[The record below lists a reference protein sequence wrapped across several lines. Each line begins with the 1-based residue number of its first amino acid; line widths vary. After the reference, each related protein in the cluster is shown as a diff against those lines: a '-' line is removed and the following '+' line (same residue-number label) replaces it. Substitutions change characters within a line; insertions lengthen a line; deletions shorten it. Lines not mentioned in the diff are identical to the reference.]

1 MSSAGNGVEP
11 LKVPG
16 QFTTT
21 HWSTV
26 LAAGDASLPEAEAAL
41 ERLCRTYWYPLYAH
55 VRRRGYSPE
64 DAQDLTQ
71 EFFSRLLAKHWLST
85 ADRNRGRF
93 RTFLLGAFGHFLA
106 NEWHRARC
114 EKRGGG
120 REQVSWDQAVAENR
134 YLAEPADEL
143 TPEKIYQKRW
153 AVTLLEKVLSQLRA
167 EQVAVGKEGFFEAA
181 KDFLWGEK
189 NTLPQAELAAE
200 LGLSEG
206 ALRVAVHRLRGRY
219 RELLRAE
226 IAQTVASPDQ
236 VDEELRELTA
246 VLRG

>member
-1 MSSAGNGVEP
+1 MRAEASGSEAQAHGDV
-11 LKVPG
+11 
-16 QFTTT
+16 FATT
-21 HWSTV
+21 HWSVV
-26 LAAGDASLPEAEAAL
+26 LAAGDASLPEAQAAL

-71 EFFSRLLAKHWLST
+71 EFFARLLAKHWLST

-93 RTFLLGAFGHFLA
+93 RTFLLGAFSHFLA
-106 NEWHRARC
+106 NEWHRAQC
-114 EKRGGG
+114 EKRGG
-120 REQVSWDQAVAENR
+120 RCEQISWDRALAENR

-153 AVTLLEKVLSQLRA
+153 AVTLLEKVLSQLRE
-167 EQVAVGKEGFFEAA
+167 EQVTAGKGGFFEAA

-189 NTLPQAELAAE
+189 NTRPQTEMAAE

-206 ALRVAVHRLRGRY
+206 ALRVAVHRLRSRY

-226 IAQTVASPDQ
+226 VAQTVASPDQ
-236 VDEELRELTA
+236 VDEELHELMA

>member
-1 MSSAGNGVEP
+1 M
-11 LKVPG
+11 
-16 QFTTT
+16 
-21 HWSTV
+21 
-26 LAAGDASLPEAEAAL
+26 

-71 EFFSRLLAKHWLST
+71 EFFARLLTKRWLSA

-93 RTFLLGAFGHFLA
+93 RTFLLGAFSHFLA

-120 REQVSWDQAVAENR
+120 REQVSWDQARAEDR

-143 TPEKIYQKRW
+143 TPEKIYEKRW
-153 AVTLLEKVLSQLRA
+153 AATLLEKVLSQLRA
-167 EQVAVGKEGFFEAA
+167 EHVAAGKDGFFEAA

-189 NTLPQAELAAE
+189 NTLPQVELAAE
-200 LGLSEG
+200 LELSEG

-226 IAQTVASPDQ
+226 ISQTVASPDQ
-236 VDEELRELTA
+236 VDEELRDLMA

>member
-1 MSSAGNGVEP
+1 MRAEALGSEAQAHGDV
-11 LKVPG
+11 
-16 QFTTT
+16 FATT
-21 HWSTV
+21 HWSVV
-26 LAAGDASLPEAEAAL
+26 LAAGNTSSPEAQSAL

-71 EFFSRLLAKHWLST
+71 EFFARLLAKHWLST

-93 RTFLLGAFGHFLA
+93 RTFLLAAFSHFLA
-106 NEWHRARC
+106 NEWHRAQC

-120 REQVSWDQAVAENR
+120 CEQVSWDQAMAENR

-153 AVTLLEKVLSQLRA
+153 AVTLLEQVLSQLRA
-167 EQVAVGKEGFFEAA
+167 EHVAAGKDAFFEAA

-189 NTLPQAELAAE
+189 NTVPQAELAAE

-206 ALRVAVHRLRGRY
+206 ALRVAVHRLRSRY

-236 VDEELRELTA
+236 VDEELHELMA

>member
-1 MSSAGNGVEP
+1 MRTEKPNSEP
-11 LKVPG
+11 QAQGDV
-16 QFTTT
+16 FATT
-21 HWSTV
+21 HWSVV
-26 LAAGDASLPEAEAAL
+26 LAAGDASSPEAQSAL
-41 ERLCRTYWYPLYAH
+41 ERLCRAYWYPLYAH
-55 VRRRGYSPE
+55 VRRHGYSPE

-71 EFFSRLLAKHWLST
+71 EFFARLLTKHWLST

-93 RTFLLGAFGHFLA
+93 RTFLLGAFSHFLA

-120 REQVSWDQAVAENR
+120 REQVSWDQAMAENR

-153 AVTLLEKVLSQLRA
+153 AATLLEKVLSQLRA
-167 EQVAVGKEGFFEAA
+167 EHVAAGKDAFFEVA

-189 NTLPQAELAAE
+189 NTVPQAELAAE
-200 LGLSEG
+200 FGLSEG
-206 ALRVAVHRLRGRY
+206 ALRVAVHRLRRRY

-236 VDEELRELTA
+236 VDEELRELLA